1 MNNEINDYHF
11 NPDKPQNLNSKK
23 GVITKVPREL
33 IEKIKKE
40 KNLTNPKKRVLVNPD
55 IPNNRGYV
63 SSTILIVASIILL
76 SIVIFTGIGN
86 MLGK

>member
-1 MNNEINDYHF
+1 MNNNVNFDP
-11 NPDKPQNLNSKK
+11 NRPQKISKS
-23 GVITKVPREL
+23 GVITNVPRAL

-40 KNLTNPKKRVLVNPD
+40 KNLTKPITRVLVNQD

-63 SSTILIVASIILL
+63 SSTVLIVVSIILL